1 MRKSFKPIAAPLS
14 AALLAVSLIP
24 AASADVNPFSAN
36 LLSSGHEPVN
46 RGSDAEGSGGEGQC
60 GEGQCGEGQCGEGQ
74 CGELSGSEGS
84 CGEGQCGE
92 LSGSEGSCGEGQCGE
107 DK

>member
-60 GEGQCGEGQCGEGQ
+60 GEGQCGE
-74 CGELSGSEGS
+74 LSGSEGS